1 MSSVKSPSRPSETGQ
16 KDSVADKL
24 SDRSARP
31 AQAKQVRLK
40 LVYIDFW
47 SVVKL
52 AFLISVAIGII
63 TVVATFLIWAI
74 LNQTGI
80 FDDLDALLRDILGDS
95 SFSIQDTFNVGQIM
109 LFSIVV
115 AILNVVVGTVLGAI
129 VAVLYNLSVR
139 ITGGLLVGFTNN

>member
-1 MSSVKSPSRPSETGQ
+1 MSSVAERLQKKAKRPSGT
-16 KDSVADKL
+16 
-24 SDRSARP
+24 
-31 AQAKQVRLK
+31 KQVRLK

-115 AILNVVVGTVLGAI
+115 AILNIVVGTVIGAI

-139 ITGGLLVGFTNN
+139 VTGGLLVGFTNN

>member
-1 MSSVKSPSRPSETGQ
+1 MSSVAERLQKKAKRPSGT
-16 KDSVADKL
+16 
-24 SDRSARP
+24 
-31 AQAKQVRLK
+31 KQVRLK

-129 VAVLYNLSVR
+129 IAVLYNLSVR